1 MGKADVFLILCLIF
15 IFGVFIASL
24 FINFNFQIRIALI
37 FSGFIAGLFLMG
49 LFFTKPNC
57 VLAGAGLIFFSI
69 AVCLFQ
75 YKYFSVLNN
84 ILVSNDGESVIL
96 VGQVIREP
104 QLGYKNQRLV
114 FSVEKIIFDSG
125 KEVVNN
131 QKELGKVLIYTNN
144 YDEYKYLDRLQVQ
157 GIIKIPKNLGQ
168 FDYQGYLAK
177 EGIAATLNYPQIAF
191 LSSSE
196 KVNFVQNL
204 YSKILFF
211 KKLMRVQMEKNLE
224 PRAGAVNQAMIL
236 GDSQMMPDELKQ
248 KLSQSGLSHAI
259 AISGAHIVLFSL
271 IVFEALLFFGFWKK
285 QAASITLFLI
295 VFYVILVGGMASA
308 VRSGIMAGLL
318 MLAELFD
325 RVGENERLLAIAGF
339 FILLQ
344 NPLALKY
351 DLGFQLSFL
360 AMMGLFWFAPL
371 IKNWLLKKSNGKWQ
385 EFIEVLSATIAAQI
399 FTFPILIFNF
409 GYVSIVSLL
418 SNLLITPLMPFL
430 MAFGLIFPIIGLIFS
445 KLGWLLS
452 FFDGVL
458 TKGLLLIVD
467 WSASVPF
474 AILSFQINAWLVGL
488 MYLIIFIFV
497 FWLRKHFHNFEFLL

>member
-1 MGKADVFLILCLIF
+1 
-15 IFGVFIASL
+15 
-24 FINFNFQIRIALI
+24 
-37 FSGFIAGLFLMG
+37 
-49 LFFTKPNC
+49 
-57 VLAGAGLIFFSI
+57 
-69 AVCLFQ
+69 
-75 YKYFSVLNN
+75 
-84 ILVSNDGESVIL
+84 
-96 VGQVIREP
+96 
-104 QLGYKNQRLV
+104 
-114 FSVEKIIFDSG
+114 
-125 KEVVNN
+125 
-131 QKELGKVLIYTNN
+131 
-144 YDEYKYLDRLQVQ
+144 
-157 GIIKIPKNLGQ
+157 
-168 FDYQGYLAK
+168 
-177 EGIAATLNYPQIAF
+177 
-191 LSSSE
+191 
-196 KVNFVQNL
+196 
-204 YSKILFF
+204 
-211 KKLMRVQMEKNLE
+211 
-224 PRAGAVNQAMIL
+224 
-236 GDSQMMPDELKQ
+236 
-248 KLSQSGLSHAI
+248 
-259 AISGAHIVLFSL
+259 
-271 IVFEALLFFGFWKK
+271 
-285 QAASITLFLI
+285 
-295 VFYVILVGGMASA
+295 VILVGGMASA